1 MNDCGVY
8 YPRTPRATLK
18 EHLSSHCA
26 ILLFVNESRT
36 PNLGSIFV
44 SGQPTMIKS
53 VICMFS
59 HVRRVCIFGVLYSKP
74 GGVTPLHGLYS
85 MCGLKRYGFSA
96 VLVINWVSLLAILPP
111 FWS

>member
-74 GGVTPLHGLYS
+74 GGGL
-85 MCGLKRYGFSA
+85 
-96 VLVINWVSLLAILPP
+96 LPYMGYIVCVASKGMVFQP